1 MFLRFNERLIIADGT
16 TVILT
21 AAPNSAEM
29 PFDPDLD
36 DDLDGDLDTD
46 LPAAAGGFGDAP
58 ITFTLSP
65 QHCGQ
70 RLDKVVAGLV
80 PQFSRSRLQQW
91 FDEGHI
97 TVDGKPAKGKG
108 TAYGDE
114 TVVVL
119 PQPAPEDTA
128 FAPEAIAL
136 DIVYED
142 DAIIVVNKPAGL
154 VVHPGAGNWTGTLLN
169 GLLHHCP
176 QLVSV
181 PRAGIVHRLD
191 KDTSG
196 LMVVGKTLAAQTDLV
211 RQLQARTVKRVYLAL
226 VWGTPRPYGTIDSA
240 ISRDARERTK
250 MAVSNSP
257 SAKPAI
263 THYELIETG
272 ELERRPVSLVQ
283 CRLETG
289 RTHQIRV
296 HMQSLG
302 YSLVGD
308 AVYGKQHLRNF
319 FHRQALQARRLGLT
333 HPATG
338 EHMEWAVPLA
348 DDFAELLARAGIAE
362 PDVDAGAGLDDVAD
376 GELDD
381 DLDAD

>member
-1 MFLRFNERLIIADGT
+1 MLN
-16 TVILT
+16 
-21 AAPNSAEM
+21 N
-29 PFDPDLD
+29 PDLD
-36 DDLDGDLDTD
+36 DDLDAEFSPEPGLAPTGVD
-46 LPAAAGGFGDAP
+46 FSP
-58 ITFTLSP
+58 ITLTLDPS
-65 QHCGQ
+65 HCGQ

-80 PQFSRSRLQQW
+80 PQFSRARLQQW
-91 FDEGHI
+91 FEEGHV

-114 TVVVL
+114 TVHVV

-128 FAPEAIAL
+128 FTPEPMEL
-136 DIVYED
+136 NIVYED
-142 DAIIVVNKPAGL
+142 ESILVINKPAGL
-154 VVHPGAGNWTGTLLN
+154 VVHPGSGNWSGTLLN
-169 GLLHHCP
+169 GLLHYCP

-196 LMVVGKTLAAQTDLV
+196 LMVVGKTLEAQTDLV
-211 RQLQARTVKRVYLAL
+211 RQLAARTVKREYFAL
-226 VWGTPRPYGTIDSA
+226 VWGTPRLSGTVDSP
-240 ISRDARERTK
+240 ISRHPTERTK
-250 MAVSNSP
+250 MAVSNAP
-257 SAKPAI
+257 MAKPAI
-263 THYELIETG
+263 THYELLAKG
-272 ELERRPVSLVQ
+272 ELDRRPVSLVQ

-308 AVYGKQHLRNF
+308 TVYGKPHLLSF

-338 EHMEWAVPLA
+338 EHMEWVVPLA
-348 DDFAELLARAGIAE
+348 ADFAELLARAGIEE
-362 PDVDAGAGLDDVAD
+362 PEAA
-376 GELDD
+376 
-381 DLDAD
+381 